1 MRDDHGG
8 NTTMSASAALAG
20 AMPSDASTLQLCDY
34 CAALVN
40 ASSSSLFIDAHQCL
54 SLLATAGG
62 AQFNAT
68 SLAHLLPEH
77 CNYLQQ
83 HDAQVCSQADSC
95 WLVKIASRIVSYRIK
110 PCTPSAQ
117 RRVALCEFV
126 SSTFRRSAHT
136 FSLRAVSGGLPI
148 RQNRQLPKARH
159 GAGARPVQRKAR
171 KTFY

>member
-20 AMPSDASTLQLCDY
+20 AMPSDASTPLLCDY

-83 HDAQVCSQADSC
+83 HDAQVCGQADSC
-95 WLVKIASRIVSYRIK
+95 WLVKKHLVSYRIK
-110 PCTPSAQ
+110 PCTLSAQ

>member
-1 MRDDHGG
+1 LFQQLVLMRDDHGG

-20 AMPSDASTLQLCDY
+20 AMPSDASTPQLCDY

-83 HDAQVCSQADSC
+83 HDARVCSQADSC
-95 WLVKIASRIVSYRIK
+95 WLVKKASRIVSYQAMYSVGSASRCAMRI
-110 PCTPSAQ
+110 
-117 RRVALCEFV
+117 RVVNFPAI
-126 SSTFRRSAHT
+126 SAHILSSSSQWRIT
-136 FSLRAVSGGLPI
+136 
-148 RQNRQLPKARH
+148 H
-159 GAGARPVQRKAR
+159 
-171 KTFY
+171 

>member
-1 MRDDHGG
+1 LFQQLVLMRDDHGG

-20 AMPSDASTLQLCDY
+20 AMPSDASTPQLCDY

-83 HDAQVCSQADSC
+83 HDARVCSQADSC
-95 WLVKIASRIVSYRIK
+95 WLVKIASRIRDARIVSSHVLCRLG
-110 PCTPSAQ
+110 
-117 RRVALCEFV
+117 VALRYANSC
-126 SSTFRRSAHT
+126 
-136 FSLRAVSGGLPI
+136 
-148 RQNRQLPKARH
+148 RQLS
-159 GAGARPVQRKAR
+159 GDQR
-171 KTFY
+171 THSLFEQSLVPLVVEL